1 MEFLFSHGR
10 TAFKYGLIYLGLKK
24 DEKIMLPE
32 YICDIL
38 LDPLKDLG
46 IKPIFY
52 EINDDFTTNWKSLR
66 KKYQSSV
73 KAIVVINYFG
83 FEEEKKKFSVFCKKK
98 NLFLIEDD
106 CHSLKI
112 NNKKLG
118 NYSDFIF
125 YSIRKLLT
133 KTYSGGVLKI
143 NFKKSNNI
151 KLYQNLSKY
160 HVNIKTI
167 LNNFLE
173 NNFLTFKRFLKN
185 KFFKMPNYI
194 KLNSIKN
201 EKINQDFLI
210 DDLSKSIFLKK
221 KFNDIQKKRYENYI
235 TWKKLCK
242 KNKSIEIIKRN
253 FNKNNIPWVF
263 PVYIKDF
270 KVRKKIFNF
279 GWQNG
284 YSITSWPSLPKN
296 LLNKRNKKI
305 WNKLVCFNT
314 DRAPNIKSKN
324 FNIIFKK

>member
-1 MEFLFSHGR
+1 
-10 TAFKYGLIYLGLKK
+10 
-24 DEKIMLPE
+24 
-32 YICDIL
+32 
-38 LDPLKDLG
+38 
-46 IKPIFY
+46 
-52 EINDDFTTNWKSLR
+52 
-66 KKYQSSV
+66 
-73 KAIVVINYFG
+73 
-83 FEEEKKKFSVFCKKK
+83 
-98 NLFLIEDD
+98 
-106 CHSLKI
+106 
-112 NNKKLG
+112 
-118 NYSDFIF
+118 
-125 YSIRKLLT
+125 
-133 KTYSGGVLKI
+133 
-143 NFKKSNNI
+143 
-151 KLYQNLSKY
+151 
-160 HVNIKTI
+160 
-167 LNNFLE
+167 
-173 NNFLTFKRFLKN
+173 
-185 KFFKMPNYI
+185 MPNYI